1 MVAEWRCTVDAEW
14 VHSGCRVG
22 AERVHSGCRV
32 GDTLLLQCGGIHG
45 HYVPL
50 VMYVCKLL

>member
-1 MVAEWRCTVDAEW
+1 MGLEW
-14 VHSGCRVG
+14 VQSECRVG
-22 AERVHSGCRV
+22 AERVQSACRGCRV

-50 VMYVCKLL
+50 VNGQDGLRYDQ